1 LNLFNLFATISLD
14 PSEYNS
20 GVKDVIKSGDSLASK
35 LKSGLAS
42 AGKVAAKGIAAI
54 GTAASGAVVGLLALE
69 SSTEEYR
76 VAMGKL
82 NTAFEA
88 AGYGAETAQQAYNA
102 FYGILGDTD
111 TATEASQLLAKLAD
125 SAEDVS
131 TWTDIAAGVAGT
143 FGDSLPIE
151 GLIEASNETAKVGQ
165 VTGVLADALN
175 WAGISEDDFNA
186 RLSACSSESERNQL
200 IMDTLSGT
208 YDEASE
214 AFYRNNEA
222 LVESRN
228 NQAQLDATLATLG
241 QTVSNVKNRLLSEFL
256 PAISNVAT
264 AFSGMLSGT
273 AGADQQFSTAV
284 QGLVNVAVSKLPE
297 FLNMGVQILSSLAS
311 GIVQS
316 IPTLVAAV
324 PQIVAEIGAA
334 LTELLPQVLDMGVQ
348 LLDQFTSGIET
359 GLPDMV
365 SRIPEIITQF
375 LDYITEQLPTILDK
389 GVELLNNLV
398 NGIIRAIP
406 QMVAALPQIITSFAK
421 FIADNLPEIVR
432 AGIDILM
439 NLITGI
445 IKTIP
450 DLVASLPQIINAIID
465 GIGNLMGGIVDI
477 GKNIVEGIWQGI
489 QDMAVWIKDKVTGFF
504 SGIVDGVKNFLGIR
518 SPSKLFRDEIG
529 RNIGLGVAEGI
540 EDSEDDA
547 VKAANDL
554 AKSVY
559 DKSVDWLDKQTKY
572 QNFSLQQQLEV
583 WEAIQG
589 QFIKESQ
596 QYADAE
602 EKIFDLRKQIQE
614 EYYDK
619 VQEITTNISDLEQN
633 YQNELSKRTQEIFNS
648 FGLFDQIPERQKVAG
663 DELLENLSG
672 QIAAMEDF
680 YSGLDEL
687 MSRGVG
693 SALVDE
699 IRSMGPDA
707 ADELSALLSLSD
719 EKLSEYA
726 SLYQEKQELANSIA
740 VNELEELRKETDT
753 QIQKNLQSL
762 EELYNKNAPTVGKAF
777 TDGLSSGIMSGLS
790 SVVNSAVNVA
800 QAAVKATRDALGIH
814 SPSRVFADIGKNMA
828 LGLGQGWDN
837 EYDRIRRDIEGGMDF
852 GTASVDFA
860 SSGLGVASAGM
871 VNGVSAA
878 VQGAGMSGGSITVNL
893 MMPDGTKFASYLL
906 GPLSNYAKANGTPIL
921 NPM

>member
-1 LNLFNLFATISLD
+1 MNLFDLFATISLD
-14 PSEYNS
+14 PSEYES

-42 AGKVAAKGIAAI
+42 AGKVAAAGIGAI
-54 GTAASGAVVGLLALE
+54 TAAAGAAVGGLLALE

-76 VAMGKL
+76 VAQGKL

-88 AGYGAETAQQAYNA
+88 AGYGAETAQQAYNS

-241 QTVSNVKNRLLSEFL
+241 QTVSNVKNRLLTEFL

-264 AFSGMLSGT
+264 AFSGMLSGA
-273 AGADQQFSTAV
+273 AGADQEFASAV

-297 FLNMGVQILSSLAS
+297 FLSMGVQILSSLAS

-324 PQIVAEIGAA
+324 PQIVAEIGEA
-334 LTELLPQVLDMGVQ
+334 LTELLPQVLNMGVQ
-348 LLDQFTSGIET
+348 LLDQLVSGIET

-365 SRIPEIITQF
+365 ARLPQIVDNF
-375 LDYITEQLPTILDK
+375 LSFLTEHLPDILDK
-389 GVELLNNLV
+389 GVEMLNSLV
-398 NGIIRAIP
+398 NGIINTIPQMVASLPKIITSFVTFIANNLPKIIEAGINILVNLIAGIIKAIP
-406 QMVAALPQIITSFAK
+406 QLVAALPQII
-421 FIADNLPEIVR
+421 D
-432 AGIDILM
+432 
-439 NLITGI
+439 
-445 IKTIP
+445 
-450 DLVASLPQIINAIID
+450 AIID
-465 GIGNLMGGIVDI
+465 GIGNLMGGIVDV
-477 GKNIVEGIWQGI
+477 GKNIVRGLWEGISSMFG
-489 QDMAVWIKDKVTGFF
+489 WIGEKVGGFF
-504 SGIVDGVKNFLGIR
+504 DNLFGGVEEHEEIN
-518 SPSKLFRDEIG
+518 SPSKKWAQIG
-529 RNIGLGVAEGI
+529 KY
-540 EDSEDDA
+540 DA
-547 VKAANDL
+547 
-554 AKSVY
+554 
-559 DKSVDWLDKQTKY
+559 
-572 QNFSLQQQLEV
+572 
-583 WEAIQG
+583 QG
-589 QFIKESQ
+589 
-596 QYADAE
+596 
-602 EKIFDLRKQIQE
+602 
-614 EYYDK
+614 
-619 VQEITTNISDLEQN
+619 
-633 YQNELSKRTQEIFNS
+633 
-648 FGLFDQIPERQKVAG
+648 FGKGF
-663 DELLENLSG
+663 
-672 QIAAMEDF
+672 
-680 YSGLDEL
+680 
-687 MSRGVG
+687 
-693 SALVDE
+693 
-699 IRSMGPDA
+699 
-707 ADELSALLSLSD
+707 SD
-719 EKLSEYA
+719 EF
-726 SLYQEKQELANSIA
+726 
-740 VNELEELRKETDT
+740 
-753 QIQKNLQSL
+753 
-762 EELYNKNAPTVGKAF
+762 G
-777 TDGLSSGIMSGLS
+777 
-790 SVVNSAVNVA
+790 
-800 QAAVKATRDALGIH
+800 H
-814 SPSRVFADIGKNMA
+814 
-828 LGLGQGWDN
+828 
-837 EYDRIRRDIEGGMDF
+837 IRRDIESGMDF

-871 VNGVSAA
+871 VNGVSAS

-921 NPM
+921 NPT

>member
-1 LNLFNLFATISLD
+1 MPRKEVAPINLFDLFAKISLD
-14 PSEYNS
+14 TSEYDS
-20 GVKDVIKSGDSLASK
+20 GVKDVSKSGGSLASK

-175 WAGISEDDFNA
+175 WAGISEDEFNA
-186 RLSACSSESERNQL
+186 KLEACGSESARNQL
-200 IMDTLSGT
+200 IMETLSGT

-334 LTELLPQVLDMGVQ
+334 LTELLPQVLNMGVQ
-348 LLDQFTSGIET
+348 LLDQLVSGIET

-365 SRIPEIITQF
+365 ARLPQIVDNF
-375 LDYITEQLPTILDK
+375 LSFLTEHLPDILDK
-389 GVELLNNLV
+389 GVEMLNSLV
-398 NGIIRAIP
+398 NGIINTIPQMVASLPKIITSFVTFIANNLPKIIEAGINILVNLIAGIIKAIP
-406 QMVAALPQIITSFAK
+406 QLVAALPQIIA
-421 FIADNLPEIVR
+421 AIV
-432 AGIDILM
+432 
-439 NLITGI
+439 
-445 IKTIP
+445 
-450 DLVASLPQIINAIID
+450 D
-465 GIGNLMGGIVDI
+465 GIAALMGSIVDI
-477 GKNIVEGIWQGI
+477 GKNIVEGIWEGI
-489 QDMAVWIKDKVTGFF
+489 QNAIGWFTDKITGFF
-504 SGIVDGVKNFLGIR
+504 SGIIDGVKG
-518 SPSKLFRDEIG
+518 
-529 RNIGLGVAEGI
+529 
-540 EDSEDDA
+540 
-547 VKAANDL
+547 
-554 AKSVY
+554 
-559 DKSVDWLDKQTKY
+559 
-572 QNFSLQQQLEV
+572 
-583 WEAIQG
+583 
-589 QFIKESQ
+589 
-596 QYADAE
+596 
-602 EKIFDLRKQIQE
+602 
-614 EYYDK
+614 
-619 VQEITTNISDLEQN
+619 
-633 YQNELSKRTQEIFNS
+633 
-648 FGLFDQIPERQKVAG
+648 
-663 DELLENLSG
+663 
-672 QIAAMEDF
+672 M
-680 YSGLDEL
+680 
-687 MSRGVG
+687 
-693 SALVDE
+693 
-699 IRSMGPDA
+699 
-707 ADELSALLSLSD
+707 
-719 EKLSEYA
+719 
-726 SLYQEKQELANSIA
+726 
-740 VNELEELRKETDT
+740 
-753 QIQKNLQSL
+753 
-762 EELYNKNAPTVGKAF
+762 
-777 TDGLSSGIMSGLS
+777 
-790 SVVNSAVNVA
+790 
-800 QAAVKATRDALGIH
+800 LGIH
-814 SPSRVFADIGKNMA
+814 SPSRVFADMGKNMA

-871 VNGVSAA
+871 VNGVSAS
-878 VQGAGMSGGSITVNL
+878 VQGAGMSGWSITVNL

-921 NPM
+921 HPT

>member
-1 LNLFNLFATISLD
+1 MNLFDLFATISLD
-14 PSEYNS
+14 PSEYES

-54 GTAASGAVVGLLALE
+54 GTAASGAMVGLLALE

-76 VAMGKL
+76 VAQGKL

-88 AGYGAETAQQAYNA
+88 AGYGAETAQQAYNS

-334 LTELLPQVLDMGVQ
+334 LTELLPQVLNMGVQ
-348 LLDQFTSGIET
+348 LLDQLVSGIET

-365 SRIPEIITQF
+365 ARLPQIVDNF
-375 LDYITEQLPTILDK
+375 LSFLTEHLPDILDK
-389 GVELLNNLV
+389 GVEMLNSLV
-398 NGIIRAIP
+398 NGIINTIPQMVASLPKIITSFVTFIANNLPKIIEAGINILVNLIAGIIKAIP
-406 QMVAALPQIITSFAK
+406 QLVAALPQII
-421 FIADNLPEIVR
+421 D
-432 AGIDILM
+432 
-439 NLITGI
+439 
-445 IKTIP
+445 
-450 DLVASLPQIINAIID
+450 AIID
-465 GIGNLMGGIVDI
+465 GIGNLMGGIVDV
-477 GKNIVEGIWQGI
+477 GKNIVRGLWEGISSMFG
-489 QDMAVWIKDKVTGFF
+489 WIGEKVGGFF
-504 SGIVDGVKNFLGIR
+504 DNLFGGVEEHEEIN
-518 SPSKLFRDEIG
+518 SPSKKWAQIG
-529 RNIGLGVAEGI
+529 KY
-540 EDSEDDA
+540 DA
-547 VKAANDL
+547 
-554 AKSVY
+554 
-559 DKSVDWLDKQTKY
+559 
-572 QNFSLQQQLEV
+572 
-583 WEAIQG
+583 QG
-589 QFIKESQ
+589 
-596 QYADAE
+596 
-602 EKIFDLRKQIQE
+602 
-614 EYYDK
+614 
-619 VQEITTNISDLEQN
+619 
-633 YQNELSKRTQEIFNS
+633 
-648 FGLFDQIPERQKVAG
+648 FGKGF
-663 DELLENLSG
+663 
-672 QIAAMEDF
+672 
-680 YSGLDEL
+680 
-687 MSRGVG
+687 
-693 SALVDE
+693 
-699 IRSMGPDA
+699 
-707 ADELSALLSLSD
+707 SD
-719 EKLSEYA
+719 EF
-726 SLYQEKQELANSIA
+726 
-740 VNELEELRKETDT
+740 
-753 QIQKNLQSL
+753 
-762 EELYNKNAPTVGKAF
+762 G
-777 TDGLSSGIMSGLS
+777 
-790 SVVNSAVNVA
+790 
-800 QAAVKATRDALGIH
+800 H
-814 SPSRVFADIGKNMA
+814 
-828 LGLGQGWDN
+828 
-837 EYDRIRRDIEGGMDF
+837 IRRDIESGMDF

-871 VNGVSAA
+871 VNGVSAS

-921 NPM
+921 NPT

>member
-1 LNLFNLFATISLD
+1 MNLFDLFATISLD
-14 PSEYNS
+14 PSEYES

-35 LKSGLAS
+35 LKSGIAK
-42 AGKVAAKGIAAI
+42 AGKVAAAGIGAI
-54 GTAASGAVVGLLALE
+54 TTAAGAAVGGLLALE

-324 PQIVAEIGAA
+324 PQIVAEIGEA
-334 LTELLPQVLDMGVQ
+334 LTELLPQVLNMGVQ
-348 LLDQFTSGIET
+348 LLDQLVSGIET

-365 SRIPEIITQF
+365 ARLPQIVDNF
-375 LDYITEQLPTILDK
+375 LSFLTEHLPDILDK
-389 GVELLNNLV
+389 GVEMLNSLV
-398 NGIIRAIP
+398 NGIINTIPQMVASLPKIITSFVTFIANNLPKIIEAGINILVNLIAGIIKAIP
-406 QMVAALPQIITSFAK
+406 QLVAALPQII
-421 FIADNLPEIVR
+421 D
-432 AGIDILM
+432 
-439 NLITGI
+439 
-445 IKTIP
+445 
-450 DLVASLPQIINAIID
+450 AIID
-465 GIGNLMGGIVDI
+465 GIGNLMGGIVDV
-477 GKNIVEGIWQGI
+477 GKNIVRGLWEGISSMFG
-489 QDMAVWIKDKVTGFF
+489 WIGEKVGGFF
-504 SGIVDGVKNFLGIR
+504 DNLFGGVEEHEEIN
-518 SPSKLFRDEIG
+518 SPSKKWAQIG
-529 RNIGLGVAEGI
+529 KY
-540 EDSEDDA
+540 DA
-547 VKAANDL
+547 
-554 AKSVY
+554 
-559 DKSVDWLDKQTKY
+559 
-572 QNFSLQQQLEV
+572 
-583 WEAIQG
+583 QG
-589 QFIKESQ
+589 
-596 QYADAE
+596 
-602 EKIFDLRKQIQE
+602 
-614 EYYDK
+614 
-619 VQEITTNISDLEQN
+619 
-633 YQNELSKRTQEIFNS
+633 
-648 FGLFDQIPERQKVAG
+648 FGKGF
-663 DELLENLSG
+663 
-672 QIAAMEDF
+672 
-680 YSGLDEL
+680 
-687 MSRGVG
+687 
-693 SALVDE
+693 
-699 IRSMGPDA
+699 
-707 ADELSALLSLSD
+707 SD
-719 EKLSEYA
+719 EF
-726 SLYQEKQELANSIA
+726 
-740 VNELEELRKETDT
+740 
-753 QIQKNLQSL
+753 
-762 EELYNKNAPTVGKAF
+762 G
-777 TDGLSSGIMSGLS
+777 
-790 SVVNSAVNVA
+790 
-800 QAAVKATRDALGIH
+800 H
-814 SPSRVFADIGKNMA
+814 
-828 LGLGQGWDN
+828 
-837 EYDRIRRDIEGGMDF
+837 IRRDIESGMDF

-871 VNGVSAA
+871 VNGVSAS

-921 NPM
+921 NPT

>member
-1 LNLFNLFATISLD
+1 MPRKEVAPINLFDLFAKISLD
-14 PSEYNS
+14 TSEYDS
-20 GVKDVIKSGDSLASK
+20 GVKDVSKSGGSLASK

-42 AGKVAAKGIAAI
+42 AGKVAAKGIAAV

-375 LDYITEQLPTILDK
+375 LSYITEQLPTVLDK
-389 GVELLNNLV
+389 GAELLNNLV
-398 NGIIRAIP
+398 NGILGAIP
-406 QMVAALPQIITSFAK
+406 EMTAALPEIITAFVQFITDNLPTIIESGINILLNLVSGIIGAIPDLVASIPQIISAITTGIARALPKIIQSGVSLLQKFIEGILSNIPALVAALPQIISA
-421 FIADNLPEIVR
+421 IVE
-432 AGIDILM
+432 
-439 NLITGI
+439 
-445 IKTIP
+445 
-450 DLVASLPQIINAIID
+450 
-465 GIGNLMGGIVDI
+465 GIGALIGGIVDV
-477 GKNIVEGIWQGI
+477 GKSIVEGIWKGI
-489 QDMAVWIKDKVTGFF
+489 QEMAGWIYDKVTGFF
-504 SGIVDGVKNFLGIR
+504 SGIVDGVK
-518 SPSKLFRDEIG
+518 
-529 RNIGLGVAEGI
+529 
-540 EDSEDDA
+540 
-547 VKAANDL
+547 
-554 AKSVY
+554 
-559 DKSVDWLDKQTKY
+559 
-572 QNFSLQQQLEV
+572 
-583 WEAIQG
+583 
-589 QFIKESQ
+589 
-596 QYADAE
+596 
-602 EKIFDLRKQIQE
+602 
-614 EYYDK
+614 
-619 VQEITTNISDLEQN
+619 
-633 YQNELSKRTQEIFNS
+633 
-648 FGLFDQIPERQKVAG
+648 
-663 DELLENLSG
+663 
-672 QIAAMEDF
+672 DF
-680 YSGLDEL
+680 
-687 MSRGVG
+687 
-693 SALVDE
+693 
-699 IRSMGPDA
+699 
-707 ADELSALLSLSD
+707 
-719 EKLSEYA
+719 
-726 SLYQEKQELANSIA
+726 
-740 VNELEELRKETDT
+740 
-753 QIQKNLQSL
+753 
-762 EELYNKNAPTVGKAF
+762 
-777 TDGLSSGIMSGLS
+777 
-790 SVVNSAVNVA
+790 
-800 QAAVKATRDALGIH
+800 LGIH
-814 SPSRVFADIGKNMA
+814 SPSTVFADMGKNMA

-871 VNGVSAA
+871 VNGVSAS

-921 NPM
+921 HPT

>member
-1 LNLFNLFATISLD
+1 MPRKEVAPINLFDLFAKISLD
-14 PSEYNS
+14 TSEYDS
-20 GVKDVIKSGDSLASK
+20 GVKDVSKSGGSLASK

-334 LTELLPQVLDMGVQ
+334 LTELLPQVLNMGVQ
-348 LLDQFTSGIET
+348 LLDQLVSGIET

-365 SRIPEIITQF
+365 ARLPQIVDNF
-375 LDYITEQLPTILDK
+375 LSFLTEHLPDILDK
-389 GVELLNNLV
+389 GVEMLNSLV
-398 NGIIRAIP
+398 NGIINTIPQMVASLPKIITSFVTFIANNLPKIIEAGINILVNLIAGIIKAIP
-406 QMVAALPQIITSFAK
+406 QLVAALPQIIA
-421 FIADNLPEIVR
+421 AIV
-432 AGIDILM
+432 
-439 NLITGI
+439 
-445 IKTIP
+445 
-450 DLVASLPQIINAIID
+450 D
-465 GIGNLMGGIVDI
+465 GIAALMGSIVDI
-477 GKNIVEGIWQGI
+477 GKNIVEGIWEGI
-489 QDMAVWIKDKVTGFF
+489 QNAIGWFTDKITGFF
-504 SGIVDGVKNFLGIR
+504 SGIIDGVKG
-518 SPSKLFRDEIG
+518 
-529 RNIGLGVAEGI
+529 
-540 EDSEDDA
+540 
-547 VKAANDL
+547 
-554 AKSVY
+554 
-559 DKSVDWLDKQTKY
+559 
-572 QNFSLQQQLEV
+572 
-583 WEAIQG
+583 
-589 QFIKESQ
+589 
-596 QYADAE
+596 
-602 EKIFDLRKQIQE
+602 
-614 EYYDK
+614 
-619 VQEITTNISDLEQN
+619 
-633 YQNELSKRTQEIFNS
+633 
-648 FGLFDQIPERQKVAG
+648 
-663 DELLENLSG
+663 
-672 QIAAMEDF
+672 M
-680 YSGLDEL
+680 
-687 MSRGVG
+687 
-693 SALVDE
+693 
-699 IRSMGPDA
+699 
-707 ADELSALLSLSD
+707 
-719 EKLSEYA
+719 
-726 SLYQEKQELANSIA
+726 
-740 VNELEELRKETDT
+740 
-753 QIQKNLQSL
+753 
-762 EELYNKNAPTVGKAF
+762 
-777 TDGLSSGIMSGLS
+777 
-790 SVVNSAVNVA
+790 
-800 QAAVKATRDALGIH
+800 LGIH
-814 SPSRVFADIGKNMA
+814 SPSRVFADMGKNMA

-921 NPM
+921 HPT

>member
-1 LNLFNLFATISLD
+1 MPRKEVAPINLFDLFAKISLD
-14 PSEYNS
+14 TSEYDS
-20 GVKDVIKSGDSLASK
+20 GVKDVSKSGGSLASK

-297 FLNMGVQILSSLAS
+297 VLNMGVQILSSLAS

-375 LDYITEQLPTILDK
+375 LSYITEQLPTVLDK
-389 GVELLNNLV
+389 GAELLNNLV
-398 NGIIRAIP
+398 NGILGAIP
-406 QMVAALPQIITSFAK
+406 EMTAALPEIITAFVQFITDNLPTIIESGINILLNLVSGIIGAIPDLVASIPQIISAITTGIARALPKIIQSGVSLLQKFIEGILSNIPALVAALPQIISA
-421 FIADNLPEIVR
+421 IVE
-432 AGIDILM
+432 
-439 NLITGI
+439 
-445 IKTIP
+445 
-450 DLVASLPQIINAIID
+450 
-465 GIGNLMGGIVDI
+465 GIGALIGGIVDV
-477 GKNIVEGIWQGI
+477 GKSIVEGIWKGI
-489 QDMAVWIKDKVTGFF
+489 QEMAGWIYDKVTGFF
-504 SGIVDGVKNFLGIR
+504 SGIVDGVK
-518 SPSKLFRDEIG
+518 
-529 RNIGLGVAEGI
+529 
-540 EDSEDDA
+540 
-547 VKAANDL
+547 
-554 AKSVY
+554 
-559 DKSVDWLDKQTKY
+559 
-572 QNFSLQQQLEV
+572 
-583 WEAIQG
+583 
-589 QFIKESQ
+589 
-596 QYADAE
+596 
-602 EKIFDLRKQIQE
+602 
-614 EYYDK
+614 
-619 VQEITTNISDLEQN
+619 
-633 YQNELSKRTQEIFNS
+633 
-648 FGLFDQIPERQKVAG
+648 
-663 DELLENLSG
+663 
-672 QIAAMEDF
+672 DF
-680 YSGLDEL
+680 
-687 MSRGVG
+687 
-693 SALVDE
+693 
-699 IRSMGPDA
+699 
-707 ADELSALLSLSD
+707 
-719 EKLSEYA
+719 
-726 SLYQEKQELANSIA
+726 
-740 VNELEELRKETDT
+740 
-753 QIQKNLQSL
+753 
-762 EELYNKNAPTVGKAF
+762 
-777 TDGLSSGIMSGLS
+777 
-790 SVVNSAVNVA
+790 
-800 QAAVKATRDALGIH
+800 LGIH
-814 SPSRVFADIGKNMA
+814 SPSTVFADMGKNMA

-871 VNGVSAA
+871 VNGVSAS

-921 NPM
+921 HPT

>member
-1 LNLFNLFATISLD
+1 MAPINLFDLFAKISLD
-14 PSEYNS
+14 TSEYDS
-20 GVKDVIKSGDSLASK
+20 GVKDVSKSGGSLASK

-241 QTVSNVKNRLLSEFL
+241 QTVSNVKNRLLTEFL

-264 AFSGMLSGT
+264 AFSGMLSGA
-273 AGADQQFSTAV
+273 AGADQEFASAV

-297 FLNMGVQILSSLAS
+297 FLSMGVQILSSLAS

-324 PQIVAEIGAA
+324 PQIVAEIGEA
-334 LTELLPQVLDMGVQ
+334 LTELLPQVLNMGVQ
-348 LLDQFTSGIET
+348 LLDQLVSGIET

-365 SRIPEIITQF
+365 ARLPQIVDNF
-375 LDYITEQLPTILDK
+375 LSFLTEHLPDILDK
-389 GVELLNNLV
+389 GVEMLNSLV
-398 NGIIRAIP
+398 NGIINTIPQMVASLPKIITSFVTFIANNLPKIIEAGINILVNLIAGIIKAIP
-406 QMVAALPQIITSFAK
+406 QLVAALPQIIA
-421 FIADNLPEIVR
+421 AIV
-432 AGIDILM
+432 
-439 NLITGI
+439 
-445 IKTIP
+445 
-450 DLVASLPQIINAIID
+450 D
-465 GIGNLMGGIVDI
+465 GIAALMGSIVDI
-477 GKNIVEGIWQGI
+477 GKNIVEGIWEGI
-489 QDMAVWIKDKVTGFF
+489 QNAIGWFTDKITGFF
-504 SGIVDGVKNFLGIR
+504 SGIIDGVKG
-518 SPSKLFRDEIG
+518 
-529 RNIGLGVAEGI
+529 
-540 EDSEDDA
+540 
-547 VKAANDL
+547 
-554 AKSVY
+554 
-559 DKSVDWLDKQTKY
+559 
-572 QNFSLQQQLEV
+572 
-583 WEAIQG
+583 
-589 QFIKESQ
+589 
-596 QYADAE
+596 
-602 EKIFDLRKQIQE
+602 
-614 EYYDK
+614 
-619 VQEITTNISDLEQN
+619 
-633 YQNELSKRTQEIFNS
+633 
-648 FGLFDQIPERQKVAG
+648 
-663 DELLENLSG
+663 
-672 QIAAMEDF
+672 M
-680 YSGLDEL
+680 
-687 MSRGVG
+687 
-693 SALVDE
+693 
-699 IRSMGPDA
+699 
-707 ADELSALLSLSD
+707 
-719 EKLSEYA
+719 
-726 SLYQEKQELANSIA
+726 
-740 VNELEELRKETDT
+740 
-753 QIQKNLQSL
+753 
-762 EELYNKNAPTVGKAF
+762 
-777 TDGLSSGIMSGLS
+777 
-790 SVVNSAVNVA
+790 
-800 QAAVKATRDALGIH
+800 LGIH
-814 SPSRVFADIGKNMA
+814 SPSRVFADMGKNMA

-871 VNGVSAA
+871 VNGVSAS

-921 NPM
+921 HPT

>member
-1 LNLFNLFATISLD
+1 VAPINLFDLFAKISLD
-14 PSEYNS
+14 TSEYDS
-20 GVKDVIKSGDSLASK
+20 GVKDVSKSGGSLASK

-69 SSTEEYR
+69 SSTEGYR

-175 WAGISEDDFNA
+175 WAGISEDEFNA
-186 RLSACSSESERNQL
+186 KLEACGSESARNQL
-200 IMDTLSGT
+200 IMETLSGT

-334 LTELLPQVLDMGVQ
+334 LTELLPQVLNMGVQ
-348 LLDQFTSGIET
+348 LLDQLVSGIET

-365 SRIPEIITQF
+365 ARLPQIVDNF
-375 LDYITEQLPTILDK
+375 LSFLTEHLPDILDK
-389 GVELLNNLV
+389 GVEMLNSLV
-398 NGIIRAIP
+398 NGIINTIPQMVASLPKIITSFVTFIANNLPKIIEAGINILVNLIAGIIKAIP
-406 QMVAALPQIITSFAK
+406 QLVAALPQIIA
-421 FIADNLPEIVR
+421 AIV
-432 AGIDILM
+432 
-439 NLITGI
+439 
-445 IKTIP
+445 
-450 DLVASLPQIINAIID
+450 D
-465 GIGNLMGGIVDI
+465 GIAALMGSIVDI
-477 GKNIVEGIWQGI
+477 GKNIVEGIWEGI
-489 QDMAVWIKDKVTGFF
+489 QNAIGWFTDKITGFF
-504 SGIVDGVKNFLGIR
+504 SGIIDGVKG
-518 SPSKLFRDEIG
+518 
-529 RNIGLGVAEGI
+529 
-540 EDSEDDA
+540 
-547 VKAANDL
+547 
-554 AKSVY
+554 
-559 DKSVDWLDKQTKY
+559 
-572 QNFSLQQQLEV
+572 
-583 WEAIQG
+583 
-589 QFIKESQ
+589 
-596 QYADAE
+596 
-602 EKIFDLRKQIQE
+602 
-614 EYYDK
+614 
-619 VQEITTNISDLEQN
+619 
-633 YQNELSKRTQEIFNS
+633 
-648 FGLFDQIPERQKVAG
+648 
-663 DELLENLSG
+663 
-672 QIAAMEDF
+672 M
-680 YSGLDEL
+680 
-687 MSRGVG
+687 
-693 SALVDE
+693 
-699 IRSMGPDA
+699 
-707 ADELSALLSLSD
+707 
-719 EKLSEYA
+719 
-726 SLYQEKQELANSIA
+726 
-740 VNELEELRKETDT
+740 
-753 QIQKNLQSL
+753 
-762 EELYNKNAPTVGKAF
+762 
-777 TDGLSSGIMSGLS
+777 
-790 SVVNSAVNVA
+790 
-800 QAAVKATRDALGIH
+800 LGIH
-814 SPSRVFADIGKNMA
+814 SPSRVFADMGKNMA

-921 NPM
+921 HPT

>member
-1 LNLFNLFATISLD
+1 MPRKEVAPINLFDLFAKISLD
-14 PSEYNS
+14 TSEYDS
-20 GVKDVIKSGDSLASK
+20 GVKDVSKSGGSLASK
-35 LKSGLAS
+35 LKNGLAS
-42 AGKVAAKGIAAI
+42 AGKVAAAGIGAI
-54 GTAASGAVVGLLALE
+54 TAAAGAAVGGLLALE

-76 VAMGKL
+76 VAQGKL

-88 AGYGAETAQQAYNA
+88 AGYGAETAQQAYNS

-241 QTVSNVKNRLLSEFL
+241 QTVSNVKNRLLTEFL

-264 AFSGMLSGT
+264 AFSGMLSGA
-273 AGADQQFSTAV
+273 AGADQEFASAV

-297 FLNMGVQILSSLAS
+297 FLSMGVQILSSLAS

-324 PQIVAEIGAA
+324 PQIVAEIGEA
-334 LTELLPQVLDMGVQ
+334 LTELLPQVLNMGVQ
-348 LLDQFTSGIET
+348 LLDQLVSGIET

-365 SRIPEIITQF
+365 ARLPQIVDNF
-375 LDYITEQLPTILDK
+375 LSFLTEHLPDILDK
-389 GVELLNNLV
+389 GVEMLNSLV
-398 NGIIRAIP
+398 NGIINTIPQMVASLPKMITSFVTFIANNLPKIIEAGINILVNLIAGIIKAIP
-406 QMVAALPQIITSFAK
+406 QLVAALPQIIA
-421 FIADNLPEIVR
+421 AIV
-432 AGIDILM
+432 
-439 NLITGI
+439 
-445 IKTIP
+445 
-450 DLVASLPQIINAIID
+450 D
-465 GIGNLMGGIVDI
+465 GIAVLMGSIVDI
-477 GKNIVEGIWQGI
+477 GKNIVEGIWEGI
-489 QDMAVWIKDKVTGFF
+489 QNAIGWFTDKITGFF
-504 SGIVDGVKNFLGIR
+504 SGIIDGVKG
-518 SPSKLFRDEIG
+518 
-529 RNIGLGVAEGI
+529 
-540 EDSEDDA
+540 
-547 VKAANDL
+547 
-554 AKSVY
+554 
-559 DKSVDWLDKQTKY
+559 
-572 QNFSLQQQLEV
+572 
-583 WEAIQG
+583 
-589 QFIKESQ
+589 
-596 QYADAE
+596 
-602 EKIFDLRKQIQE
+602 
-614 EYYDK
+614 
-619 VQEITTNISDLEQN
+619 
-633 YQNELSKRTQEIFNS
+633 
-648 FGLFDQIPERQKVAG
+648 
-663 DELLENLSG
+663 
-672 QIAAMEDF
+672 M
-680 YSGLDEL
+680 
-687 MSRGVG
+687 
-693 SALVDE
+693 
-699 IRSMGPDA
+699 
-707 ADELSALLSLSD
+707 
-719 EKLSEYA
+719 
-726 SLYQEKQELANSIA
+726 
-740 VNELEELRKETDT
+740 
-753 QIQKNLQSL
+753 
-762 EELYNKNAPTVGKAF
+762 
-777 TDGLSSGIMSGLS
+777 
-790 SVVNSAVNVA
+790 
-800 QAAVKATRDALGIH
+800 LGIH
-814 SPSRVFADIGKNMA
+814 SPSRVFADMGKNMA

-871 VNGVSAA
+871 VNGVSAS

-921 NPM
+921 HPT

>member
-1 LNLFNLFATISLD
+1 MPRKEVAPINLFDLFAKISLD
-14 PSEYNS
+14 TSEYDS
-20 GVKDVIKSGDSLASK
+20 GVKDVSKSGGSLASK

-175 WAGISEDDFNA
+175 WAGISEDEFNA
-186 RLSACSSESERNQL
+186 KLEACGSESARNQL
-200 IMDTLSGT
+200 IMETLSGT

-334 LTELLPQVLDMGVQ
+334 LTELLPQVLNMGVQ
-348 LLDQFTSGIET
+348 LLDQLVSGIET

-365 SRIPEIITQF
+365 ARLPQIVDNF
-375 LDYITEQLPTILDK
+375 LSFLTEHLPDILDK
-389 GVELLNNLV
+389 GVEMLNSLV
-398 NGIIRAIP
+398 NGIINTIPQMVASLPKIITSFVTFIANNLPKIIEAGINILVNLIAGIIKAIP
-406 QMVAALPQIITSFAK
+406 QLVAALPQIIA
-421 FIADNLPEIVR
+421 AIV
-432 AGIDILM
+432 
-439 NLITGI
+439 
-445 IKTIP
+445 
-450 DLVASLPQIINAIID
+450 D
-465 GIGNLMGGIVDI
+465 GIAALMGSIVDI
-477 GKNIVEGIWQGI
+477 GKNIVEGIWEGI
-489 QDMAVWIKDKVTGFF
+489 QNAIGWFTDKITGFF
-504 SGIVDGVKNFLGIR
+504 SGIIDGVKG
-518 SPSKLFRDEIG
+518 
-529 RNIGLGVAEGI
+529 
-540 EDSEDDA
+540 
-547 VKAANDL
+547 
-554 AKSVY
+554 
-559 DKSVDWLDKQTKY
+559 
-572 QNFSLQQQLEV
+572 
-583 WEAIQG
+583 
-589 QFIKESQ
+589 
-596 QYADAE
+596 
-602 EKIFDLRKQIQE
+602 
-614 EYYDK
+614 
-619 VQEITTNISDLEQN
+619 
-633 YQNELSKRTQEIFNS
+633 
-648 FGLFDQIPERQKVAG
+648 
-663 DELLENLSG
+663 
-672 QIAAMEDF
+672 M
-680 YSGLDEL
+680 
-687 MSRGVG
+687 
-693 SALVDE
+693 LV
-699 IRSMGPDA
+699 
-707 ADELSALLSLSD
+707 
-719 EKLSEYA
+719 
-726 SLYQEKQELANSIA
+726 
-740 VNELEELRKETDT
+740 
-753 QIQKNLQSL
+753 
-762 EELYNKNAPTVGKAF
+762 
-777 TDGLSSGIMSGLS
+777 
-790 SVVNSAVNVA
+790 
-800 QAAVKATRDALGIH
+800 IH
-814 SPSRVFADIGKNMA
+814 SPSRVFADMGKNMA

-921 NPM
+921 HPT

>member
-1 LNLFNLFATISLD
+1 MPRKEVAPINLFDLFAKISLD
-14 PSEYNS
+14 TSEYDS
-20 GVKDVIKSGDSLASK
+20 GVKDVSKSGGSLASK

-175 WAGISEDDFNA
+175 WAGISEDEFNA
-186 RLSACSSESERNQL
+186 KLEACGSESARNQL
-200 IMDTLSGT
+200 IMETLSGT

-297 FLNMGVQILSSLAS
+297 FINMGVQILSSLAS

-334 LTELLPQVLDMGVQ
+334 LTELLPQVLNMGVQ
-348 LLDQFTSGIET
+348 LLDQLVSGIET

-365 SRIPEIITQF
+365 ARLPQIVDNF
-375 LDYITEQLPTILDK
+375 LSFLTEHLPDILDK
-389 GVELLNNLV
+389 GVEMLNSLV
-398 NGIIRAIP
+398 NGIINTIPQMVASLPKIITSFVTFIANNLPKIIEAGINILVNLIAGIIKAIP
-406 QMVAALPQIITSFAK
+406 QLVAALPQIIA
-421 FIADNLPEIVR
+421 AIV
-432 AGIDILM
+432 
-439 NLITGI
+439 
-445 IKTIP
+445 
-450 DLVASLPQIINAIID
+450 D
-465 GIGNLMGGIVDI
+465 GIAALMGSIVDI
-477 GKNIVEGIWQGI
+477 GKNIVEGIWEGI
-489 QDMAVWIKDKVTGFF
+489 QNAIGWFTDKITGFF
-504 SGIVDGVKNFLGIR
+504 SGIIDGVKG
-518 SPSKLFRDEIG
+518 
-529 RNIGLGVAEGI
+529 
-540 EDSEDDA
+540 
-547 VKAANDL
+547 
-554 AKSVY
+554 
-559 DKSVDWLDKQTKY
+559 
-572 QNFSLQQQLEV
+572 
-583 WEAIQG
+583 
-589 QFIKESQ
+589 
-596 QYADAE
+596 
-602 EKIFDLRKQIQE
+602 
-614 EYYDK
+614 
-619 VQEITTNISDLEQN
+619 
-633 YQNELSKRTQEIFNS
+633 
-648 FGLFDQIPERQKVAG
+648 
-663 DELLENLSG
+663 
-672 QIAAMEDF
+672 M
-680 YSGLDEL
+680 
-687 MSRGVG
+687 
-693 SALVDE
+693 
-699 IRSMGPDA
+699 
-707 ADELSALLSLSD
+707 
-719 EKLSEYA
+719 
-726 SLYQEKQELANSIA
+726 
-740 VNELEELRKETDT
+740 
-753 QIQKNLQSL
+753 
-762 EELYNKNAPTVGKAF
+762 
-777 TDGLSSGIMSGLS
+777 
-790 SVVNSAVNVA
+790 
-800 QAAVKATRDALGIH
+800 LGIH
-814 SPSRVFADIGKNMA
+814 SPSRVFADMGKNMA

-921 NPM
+921 HPT

>member
-1 LNLFNLFATISLD
+1 MPRKEVAPINLFDLFAKISLD
-14 PSEYNS
+14 TSEYDS
-20 GVKDVIKSGDSLASK
+20 GVKDVSKSGGSLASK

-324 PQIVAEIGAA
+324 PQIVAEIWAA

-375 LDYITEQLPTILDK
+375 LSYITEQLPTVLDK
-389 GVELLNNLV
+389 GAELLNNLV
-398 NGIIRAIP
+398 NGILGAIP
-406 QMVAALPQIITSFAK
+406 EMTAALPEIITAFVQFITDNLPTIIESGINILLNLVSGIIGAIPDLVASIPQIISAITTGIARALPKIIQSGVSLLQKFIEGILSNIPALVAALPQIISA
-421 FIADNLPEIVR
+421 IVE
-432 AGIDILM
+432 
-439 NLITGI
+439 
-445 IKTIP
+445 
-450 DLVASLPQIINAIID
+450 
-465 GIGNLMGGIVDI
+465 GIGALIGGIVDV
-477 GKNIVEGIWQGI
+477 GKSIVEGIWKGI
-489 QDMAVWIKDKVTGFF
+489 QEMAGWIYDKVTGFF
-504 SGIVDGVKNFLGIR
+504 SGIVDGVK
-518 SPSKLFRDEIG
+518 
-529 RNIGLGVAEGI
+529 
-540 EDSEDDA
+540 
-547 VKAANDL
+547 
-554 AKSVY
+554 
-559 DKSVDWLDKQTKY
+559 
-572 QNFSLQQQLEV
+572 
-583 WEAIQG
+583 
-589 QFIKESQ
+589 
-596 QYADAE
+596 
-602 EKIFDLRKQIQE
+602 
-614 EYYDK
+614 
-619 VQEITTNISDLEQN
+619 
-633 YQNELSKRTQEIFNS
+633 
-648 FGLFDQIPERQKVAG
+648 
-663 DELLENLSG
+663 
-672 QIAAMEDF
+672 DF
-680 YSGLDEL
+680 
-687 MSRGVG
+687 
-693 SALVDE
+693 
-699 IRSMGPDA
+699 
-707 ADELSALLSLSD
+707 
-719 EKLSEYA
+719 
-726 SLYQEKQELANSIA
+726 
-740 VNELEELRKETDT
+740 
-753 QIQKNLQSL
+753 
-762 EELYNKNAPTVGKAF
+762 
-777 TDGLSSGIMSGLS
+777 
-790 SVVNSAVNVA
+790 
-800 QAAVKATRDALGIH
+800 LGIH
-814 SPSRVFADIGKNMA
+814 SPSTVFADMGKNMA

-871 VNGVSAA
+871 VNGVSAS
-878 VQGAGMSGGSITVNL
+878 VQGAGMSGGRITVNL

-921 NPM
+921 HPT